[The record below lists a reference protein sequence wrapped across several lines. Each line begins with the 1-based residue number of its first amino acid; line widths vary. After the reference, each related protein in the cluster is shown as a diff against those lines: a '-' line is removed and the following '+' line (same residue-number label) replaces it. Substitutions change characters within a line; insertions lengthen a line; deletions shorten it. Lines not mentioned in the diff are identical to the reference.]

1 MKKEFFSSLYGQSF
15 TMALTFGMLIPA
27 LKYAFDGYEA
37 LLAALPLT
45 PAAALVGFSI
55 ARLFSF
61 SETLPKA
68 KYSAS
73 AIWWA
78 ASQVLLF

>member
-1 MKKEFFSSLYGQSF
+1 
-15 TMALTFGMLIPA
+15 MALTFGMLIPA

-55 ARLFSF
+55 ARFFHFRRLCQRRN
-61 SETLPKA
+61 TLPVRFGGR
-68 KYSAS
+68 
-73 AIWWA
+73 
-78 ASQVLLF
+78 QVRCCCFS

>member
-1 MKKEFFSSLYGQSF
+1 
-15 TMALTFGMLIPA
+15 MALTFGMLIPA

-45 PAAALVGFSI
+45 PAATPVGFSI

-61 SETLPKA
+61 SEALPKA